1 MQTKSIGVILEAV
14 DVISIVVFLATLLL
28 DQIGRLGSSL
38 RGFALSWLFIWIFA
52 ATLGFRGGL
61 DAHKDALRKYMI
73 EWIIAC
79 LVGALL
85 SIFVLLVS

>member
-1 MQTKSIGVILEAV
+1 MQTKSIGVILDAV
-14 DVISIVVFLATLLL
+14 GIISIVVFFATLLFNEVV
-28 DQIGRLGSSL
+28 GVGSSIK
-38 RGFALSWLFIWIFA
+38 GFALSWLFIYIFA

-61 DAHKDALRKYMI
+61 DAHNDTLRKYLI

-85 SIFVLLVS
+85 AVFVLMVG